1 MSRLAE
7 FSPFRDDAEPD
18 PPPPTSWRDWW
29 PVGLGLLVLAVLLAL
44 GALLSSAIIGAQVV
58 KKLDSWPSPS
68 SAATSFPSPS
78 SASTRPPTPTPA
90 ATRYP
95 SFSSFPTPSPSCG
108 CCAQCNSEQAY
119 ECTCC
124 QFCPDCAGQLS
135 LALGTV
141 TTNIVTKLEANNI
154 FPPDTIMAVGNNDDE
169 GRIIAVVNGALVI
182 LNKATHARILID
194 DFFFGNGAQRPGD
207 PYVTW
212 DATSNRFFL
221 TGFRITSCAQELN
234 VLTPPAIAGPKCNGV
249 ARFGPLTFNLTGP
262 VEIASPLDACIP
274 PLNNLTGKI
283 ALIIRGVCPFQAK
296 VKNVQNA
303 GAIGAIVYN
312 NLNTGLINMI
322 GVDPT
327 IVIPSVFVTD
337 TDGLAITTNLPATA
351 LLTTSQPRFYN
362 TTIFI
367 AVSNTSTPNT
377 RADFTH
383 YTVSDGAY
391 VGSVA
396 DYPKHSTDKNALY
409 ISTQNFGDFQPS
421 GFAPCIGPN
430 IRAFDKN
437 ALIAGAG
444 VFTLWDTVLPGDGI
458 SNPLFVF
465 PAELRTPISNQ
476 FAPMFFVG
484 LNTGNG
490 VGKCDVGGTPTPV
503 TSLRIFAG
511 TAGAG
516 IWPIVG
522 EVPFPTP
529 MTFGVCMPSTANCT
543 YAPSARQPLPAVP
556 DGLDALLNFVT
567 TGVVFNDRLY
577 TAVAHNVSAEQTVA
591 RWFEIDVAPMAL
603 FQQPVLLQ
611 WGDLNISPDID
622 TFMPHIDITE
632 DGTMGIA
639 FYVSGPEQPVT
650 AVYTVRIATDAPNSI
665 RTPFHRAVPNNYTFF
680 NSASTNSRN
689 RYGDYVGLQVDPV
702 DRHTFYAF
710 TQRPDPLGL
719 FNPPGF
725 FGPCLNASA
734 CVARDWTT
742 DLFMFSADIDTCPTD
757 GIATQPE
764 VLAPQPSASSAHNFP
779 PADPADFVIP
789 QTENCVFISNRV
801 GYACLE

>member
-29 PVGLGLLVLAVLLAL
+29 PALLALLVFGVLLAL
-44 GALLSSAIIGAQVV
+44 GALLSSAIIGAKIVE
-58 KKLDSWPSPS
+58 KLDSWPSPS

-78 SASTRPPTPTPA
+78 SAATRPPTPTPA

-108 CCAQCNSEQAY
+108 CCAQCNSDEAY

-141 TTNIVTKLEANNI
+141 TTNIVAKFESGNA
-154 FPPDTIMAVGNNDDE
+154 FPPDTIMAVGNDDDE

-182 LNKATHARILID
+182 LNKETHARIFID
-194 DFFFGNGAQRPGD
+194 DFFFGNGAQRPSD

-221 TGFRITSCAQELN
+221 TGFRITSCAQQLN

-249 ARFGPLTFNLTGP
+249 ARFGPQTFNLTGP
-262 VEIASPLDACIP
+262 VEIASPLNACFP

-283 ALIIRGVCPFQAK
+283 ALIIRGACPFSAK
-296 VKNVQNA
+296 VKNAQNA
-303 GAIGAIVYN
+303 GAIGVIVYN
-312 NLNTGLINMI
+312 NLNTGTTNMA
-322 GVDPT
+322 GTDPT

-337 TDGLAITTNLPATA
+337 TDGLAIAANLPATV
-351 LLTTSQPRFYN
+351 LLTTGLPTPWN
-362 TTIFI
+362 TTIYI
-367 AVSNTSTPNT
+367 SVSNSSAPNT
-377 RADFTH
+377 REDFTH

-391 VGSVA
+391 LGSFA
-396 DYPKHSTDKNALY
+396 DYPKHSTDKEALY

-421 GFAPCIGPN
+421 GFAPCLGPN
-430 IRAFDKN
+430 IRAFDKD

-444 VFTLWDTVLPGDGI
+444 AFTLWDTVLPGDGI
-458 SNPLFVF
+458 SNPVFVF

-484 LNTGNG
+484 LNSGNDAG
-490 VGKCDVGGTPTPV
+490 TCDPSGIPTPM

-511 TAGAG
+511 TADAG
-516 IWPIVG
+516 MWPVVG

-529 MTFGVCMPSTANCT
+529 MTFGACTPSVTNCT
-543 YAPSARQPLPAVP
+543 YTPSIRQPPPAVP
-556 DGLDALLNFVT
+556 DGLDALLYFIM
-567 TGVVFNDRLY
+567 TGVVYNDRLY
-577 TAVAHNVSAEQTVA
+577 TAVAHNVSAEQTVI

-650 AVYTVRIATDAPNSI
+650 AAYTVRLASDPPGSV
-665 RTPFHRAVPNNYTFF
+665 RVPFHHAVSNEFTFF
-680 NSASTNSRN
+680 NAGTNNRN
-689 RYGDYVGLQVDPV
+689 RYGDYIGLQVDPV

-742 DLFMFSADIDTCPTD
+742 DLFMFRADIDTCPTD
-757 GIATQPE
+757 GIDTQPE
-764 VLAPQPSASSAHNFP
+764 VLTPQPSASYTHHMP
-779 PADPADFVIP
+779 PANPADFVIP
-789 QTENCVFISNRV
+789 QTENCVFRGNRK
-801 GYACLE
+801 GYECLE